1 MKSPQ
6 DILGSSAAGLFSL
19 GGASDCMG
27 RTAPT
32 GPLIGSVRLMC
43 QRLGAAGWREMLL
56 DVTGGAFDM
65 MASDLEAELVKPLA
79 WIDRRFAGFG
89 DFAAAGCA
97 AIQPG
102 QPDFSLLYHAF
113 AAPSVVTGRN
123 GAPLGAYPTLAEID
137 TLENYIFAA
146 RRVSLSELRA
156 ECGAWP
162 IAVSTFA
169 THYRNAP
176 MGVNGRRAQLCYARA
191 AVARL
196 GNLEPRY
203 EPKLRSFVGCDESH
217 PFDFRVVP
225 RRFSTY
231 LAIRRPFERDGPAQ
245 FGPQDPL
252 DDDHRRHFWVPV
264 HKLFSGPE
272 CIVGM
277 DLRIMPMCRLH
288 NDTLAA
294 FHRFLD
300 AKGLENNWSGDCL
313 QAFPF
318 TIRNEM
324 IGSLT
329 TDAQYG
335 PGVLVPRPT
344 TMIEEARYRG
354 ARLTFPVDP
363 RYAAEPGSFQISSL
377 LVLPGAQPLRS
388 PQYLDDAEQMT
399 ARPAPQFINLR
410 HQVVNDRLV
419 NLNDE
424 PELMQIMARGNY
436 EAQHYV
442 DFSGDGWVAAACP
455 ELAYHGIVASTPAFA
470 MIGLPD
476 FLPQLSQRDLMVWWH
491 NEVPAPLRDALWA
504 IPPLALSQT
513 RIAGNVELE
522 GGLFKIDDDT
532 VSAIVSMP
540 QSMDDAPASA
550 ARQTA
555 NGAVR
560 FDKVGLPDG
569 SPGVFDP
576 GWDTSMGVRV
586 GSDGTLK
593 RFLVGHGLGSPFIED
608 VKLCAALG
616 AYWPGVAPDATRQ
629 YQPDKT
635 LCGISY
641 PWPSAVP
648 LTDEELGM
656 APVAQGPMKNRFLP
670 WDGVPGP
677 RRGTFEGRPVIV
689 YEDERRV
696 DHIDLRDRMT
706 ALLTSRID
714 LADFKARV
722 LAMAAVYWGLGVRP
736 QPGTAGDVKRML
748 REKAQWAVFSFITV
762 APGDPDF
769 VRIAV
774 QTGMEID
781 PARRYYRFEMFRWGR
796 RHTDPGRVRHVL
808 VDIEEEA
815 TAYSDGRL
823 LLIDRGGS
831 WRLDDTIPMS

>member
-1 MKSPQ
+1 MKSRQ
-6 DILGSSAAGLFSL
+6 NVLGSGEAGFHSL
-19 GGASDCMG
+19 DDMPDCMS
-27 RTAPT
+27 RAAPA
-32 GPLIGSVRLMC
+32 GPLIGSVRSMC

-65 MASDLEAELVKPLA
+65 MAPDLEAELVKPLP
-79 WIDRRFAGFG
+79 WIERRFAGFG

-102 QPDFSLLYHAF
+102 QPDFSLLYHAL
-113 AAPSVVTGRN
+113 AAPSVVTGRD
-123 GAPLGAYPTLAEID
+123 GESLGAYPTLAEID

-176 MGVNGRRAQLCYARA
+176 MGVNGRRAQLCFSRA
-191 AVARL
+191 GVARI

-203 EPKLRSFVGCDESH
+203 EPMLRGFVGFDESR

-231 LAIRRPFERDGPAQ
+231 LAVRRPVDPNGPAQ
-245 FGPQDPL
+245 FGPQDRL
-252 DDDHRRHFWVPV
+252 DDDDRRHFWVPV

-277 DLRIMPMCRLH
+277 DLQVTLRCRLQ

-300 AKGLENNWSGDCL
+300 AQGLENNWSGDCL
-313 QAFPF
+313 EEFPF

-329 TDAQYG
+329 MEAQHG
-335 PGVLVPRPT
+335 PGVLVPRPS
-344 TMIEEARYRG
+344 TMVEEARYRG

-363 RYAAEPGSFQISSL
+363 RYSGKPGSFLLSSL

-410 HQVVNDRLV
+410 HRVRDDRID

-424 PELMQIMARGNY
+424 PGLMEIVARGNY

-442 DFSGDGWVAAACP
+442 DFSGDGWVASACP
-455 ELAYHGIVASTPAFA
+455 ELACQGIVASTPAFA

-476 FLPQLSQRDLMVWWH
+476 FLPKLSQRDLMVWWR
-491 NEVPAPLRDALWA
+491 NDVPAPLRDALWA
-504 IPPLALSQT
+504 VPPLALSQT
-513 RIAGNVELE
+513 RIAGNIELE
-522 GGLFKIDDDT
+522 GGLFRIDDDT

-540 QSMDDAPASA
+540 QRMDDAPESA
-550 ARQTA
+550 TRQTA
-555 NGAVR
+555 NGAIR

-576 GWDTSMGVRV
+576 GWDASMGVRL
-586 GSDGTLK
+586 SADGTLK

-629 YQPDKT
+629 YQPDKE

-656 APVAQGPMKNRFLP
+656 VPSTEGPMKNRFVP
-670 WDGVPGP
+670 WDGVSGP
-677 RRGTFEGRPVIV
+677 RRGSFQGRPVIE

-696 DHIDLRDRMT
+696 DHIDLQGRMT

-714 LADFKARV
+714 LADFQARV
-722 LAMAAVYWGLGVRP
+722 LAMAAVYWSLGVRP
-736 QPGTAGDVKRML
+736 QPGAPGDVNRVL
-748 REKAQWAVFSFITV
+748 WEKAQWAVFSFIAV
-762 APGDPDF
+762 LPDDPDF
-769 VRIAV
+769 VRIAA
-774 QTGMEID
+774 QTGADLD
-781 PARRYYRFEMFRWGR
+781 PARRSYRFEMFRWGR
-796 RHTDPGRVRHVL
+796 RHADPGSVRKVL

-815 TAYSDGRL
+815 TAYSDGRVV
-823 LLIDRGGS
+823 LINRGGS
-831 WRLDDTIPMS
+831 WRLDDTIPM

>member
-1 MKSPQ
+1 MKSRKNV
-6 DILGSSAAGLFSL
+6 LESGAAGLLSQ
-19 GGASDCMG
+19 GGTSGSMS
-27 RTAPT
+27 RTAPA
-32 GPLIGSVRLMC
+32 GPLIDSVRSMC
-43 QRLGAAGWREMLL
+43 RRLGAAGWREMLL
-56 DVTGGAFDM
+56 DVTGGAFDIL
-65 MASDLEAELVKPLA
+65 ASDLEAELVKPLP

-89 DFAAAGCA
+89 DFAVAGRA

-102 QPDFSLLYHAF
+102 QPDFSLLYHAL
-113 AAPSVVTGRN
+113 AAPSVVTGR
-123 GAPLGAYPTLAEID
+123 GGESLGAYPTLAEID
-137 TLENYIFAA
+137 TLENYIFAV
-146 RRVSLSELRA
+146 RRVSLNALRA

-176 MGVNGRRAQLCYARA
+176 MGVGGRRAQLCFSRAGIARI
-191 AVARL
+191 
-196 GNLEPRY
+196 GNFEPRY
-203 EPKLRSFVGCDESH
+203 EPKLRGFVGFDESR
-217 PFDFRVVP
+217 PFGFHVVP

-231 LAIRRPFERDGPAQ
+231 LAIRRPADLNGAAQ
-245 FGPQDPL
+245 FGPQDRL
-252 DDDHRRHFWVPV
+252 DDDDRRHFWVPV

-277 DLRIMPMCRLH
+277 DLQITPMCRLQ
-288 NDTLAA
+288 NETLAA

-300 AKGLENNWSGDCL
+300 AQGLENNWSGDCL
-313 QAFPF
+313 EEFPF

-329 TDAQYG
+329 MDAQYG
-335 PGVLVPRPT
+335 RGVLVPRPNA
-344 TMIEEARYRG
+344 MVEEARYRG

-363 RYAAEPGSFQISSL
+363 RYSGDPGSFQISSL

-399 ARPAPQFINLR
+399 ARPAPQFINVR
-410 HQVVNDRLV
+410 HRVRDDGID

-424 PELMQIMARGNY
+424 PELMEIVARGNY

-442 DFSGDGWVAAACP
+442 DFSGDGWVASACP
-455 ELAYHGIVASTPAFA
+455 ELAYHGIVTSTPAFA

-476 FLPQLSQRDLMVWWH
+476 FLPKLSQRDLMVWWR
-491 NEVPAPLRDALWA
+491 NDVPAPLRDALWA
-504 IPPLALSQT
+504 VPPLALSQT
-513 RIAGNVELE
+513 RIAGNIELE

-540 QSMDDAPASA
+540 QSMDNAPESA
-550 ARQTA
+550 TRQRA
-555 NGAVR
+555 NGTIR

-576 GWDTSMGVRV
+576 GWDSSMGVRP
-586 GSDGTLK
+586 GADGTLK

-629 YQPDKT
+629 YQPAKE
-635 LCGISY
+635 LGGISY

-656 APVAQGPMKNRFLP
+656 VPVAEGPMKNRFLP

-677 RRGTFEGRPVIV
+677 RRSTFRGRPVVV
-689 YEDERRV
+689 YADERRV
-696 DHIDLRDRMT
+696 DHIDLQDRMT

-714 LADFKARV
+714 LADFQARV

-736 QPGTAGDVKRML
+736 QPGVAGDVNRIL
-748 REKAQWAVFSFITV
+748 REKAQWAVYSFI
-762 APGDPDF
+762 AAPPGDPDF
-769 VRIAV
+769 VRIAAR
-774 QTGMEID
+774 TGMEID
-781 PARRYYRFEMFRWGR
+781 PAHRYYRFEMFRWGQ
-796 RHTDPGRVRHVL
+796 RHADPGNVRNVL

-831 WRLDDTIPMS
+831 WQLDNTIPT